1 LTLVTDVTKLKF
13 METQSAR
20 RLPPL
25 NTLRFFE
32 AAGRLQ
38 SIRQA
43 AAELYVTPGAVSR
56 QIQSLESWLGVSLFE
71 HGARSVSLTTAGAR
85 YLQEV
90 TEHLGALAAATA
102 DVTGRDVAGS
112 TLLIRSYTLFA
123 TSWLVPRLTEFRRSE
138 PWVDLQLVA
147 SSWPADFGHRDANA
161 EIRPGPRQ
169 WPGYDADLLI
179 SDEIVLVCGP
189 EYCARHEITGPRDL
203 LRLGSAELL
212 RSLASP
218 RLWQGWLEMAGIPG
232 LVADCGPTYSDSTLT
247 CRAAAAGQGVALA
260 PRSLVEADLA
270 AGVLTVPF
278 MLKDG
283 YQIYFYLVYPPGE
296 QKSRAFRT
304 FRGWLLT
311 QTRSG
316 REHSEAEAVT
326 PSVR

>member
-1 LTLVTDVTKLKF
+1 
-13 METQSAR
+13 MERSQSPR

-25 NTLRFFE
+25 NALRSFE

-38 SIRQA
+38 SVRQA

-56 QIQSLESWLGVSLFE
+56 QIRVLESWLGVPLVE
-71 HGARSVSLTTAGAR
+71 HGARSVSLTLAGAR

-90 TEHLGALAAATA
+90 TEHLDALAVATA
-102 DVTGRDVAGS
+102 DVTGRDAGGS
-112 TLLIRSYTLFA
+112 ALLVRCYTFFA

-138 PWVDLQLVA
+138 PWVDLQLIT

-179 SDEIVLVCGP
+179 ADDVVLVCDP

-218 RLWQGWLEMAGIPG
+218 RLWEGWLEMAGVPS
-232 LVADCGPTYSDSTLT
+232 LVPDCGPTYGDSVLT
-247 CRAAAAGQGVALA
+247 CRAAASGQGVALA
-260 PRSLVEADLA
+260 PRSFVEADLA
-270 AGVLTVPF
+270 AGLLKVPF
-278 MLKDG
+278 TLKDA

-296 QKSRAFRT
+296 QKCRAFRA
-304 FRGWLLT
+304 FREWLLT

-316 REHSEAEAVT
+316 RGYGEAEAIA
-326 PSVR
+326 PSA

>member
-1 LTLVTDVTKLKF
+1 MDRSQMT
-13 METQSAR
+13 R

-25 NTLRFFE
+25 NALRFFE

-38 SIRQA
+38 SVRQA

-56 QIQSLESWLGVSLFE
+56 QIQSLEAWLGVPLFE

-85 YLQEV
+85 YLKEV
-90 TEHLGALAAATA
+90 TEHLEALAVATA
-102 DVTGRDVAGS
+102 DVTGHDTGRS
-112 TLLIRSYTLFA
+112 TLLIRSYTFFA
-123 TSWLVPRLTEFRRSE
+123 TSWLVP
-138 PWVDLQLVA
+138 
-147 SSWPADFGHRDANA
+147 WPADFGHRDANA
-161 EIRPGPRQ
+161 EIRPGPRH
-169 WPGYDADLLI
+169 WPGYEADLLV
-179 SDEIVLVCGP
+179 SDEVVLVCGP
-189 EYCARHEITGPRDL
+189 EYCARHQIKGPRDL

-218 RLWQGWLEMAGIPG
+218 RLWEGWLEMAGIPS
-232 LVADCGPTYSDSTLT
+232 LVPDCGPTYSDSVLT

-270 AGVLTVPF
+270 AGLLTVPF
-278 MLKDG
+278 TLKDG
-283 YQIYFYLVYPPGE
+283 YQIYFYLVYQPGE

-316 REHSEAEAVT
+316 RERSEAEAVG
-326 PSVR
+326 PRV

>member
-1 LTLVTDVTKLKF
+1 
-13 METQSAR
+13 MERSQPTR

-25 NTLRFFE
+25 NALRFFE

-71 HGARSVSLTTAGAR
+71 HGARSVSLTAAGAR

-90 TEHLGALAAATA
+90 TEHLDALAAATA
-102 DVTGRDVAGS
+102 GVTGRDAGKS

-123 TSWLVPRLTEFRRSE
+123 TSWLVPRLTEFHRSE
-138 PWVDLQLVA
+138 PWVDLQLVT
-147 SSWPADFGHRDANA
+147 SSWPADFGHRDASA
-161 EIRPGPRQ
+161 EIRPGPRH

-179 SDEIVLVCGP
+179 SDEIVLVCDP
-189 EYCARHEITGPRDL
+189 EYCARHQITGPRDL
-203 LRLGSAELL
+203 VRLGSAELL

-218 RLWQGWLEMAGIPG
+218 RLWEGWLEMAGIPD
-232 LVADCGPTYSDSTLT
+232 LVPDCGPTYSDSVLT

-260 PRSLVEADLA
+260 PWSLVEADLK
-270 AGVLTVPF
+270 AGLLKVPF
-278 MLKDG
+278 TLKDG
-283 YQIYFYLVYPPGE
+283 YHIFFYLVYSPGE

-304 FRGWLLT
+304 FREWLLT

-316 REHSEAEAVT
+316 RGHSDVEAI
-326 PSVR
+326 VRRA

>member
-1 LTLVTDVTKLKF
+1 MDRSQMT
-13 METQSAR
+13 R

-25 NTLRFFE
+25 NALRFFE

-38 SIRQA
+38 SVRQA

-56 QIQSLESWLGVSLFE
+56 QIQSLEAWLGVPLFE
-71 HGARSVSLTTAGAR
+71 HGARSVSLTAAGAR
-85 YLQEV
+85 YLKEV
-90 TEHLGALAAATA
+90 TEHLEALAVATA
-102 DVTGRDVAGS
+102 DVTGHDTGGS
-112 TLLIRSYTLFA
+112 TLLIRSYTFFA
-123 TSWLVPRLTEFRRSE
+123 TSWLVPRLTEFRRAE

-147 SSWPADFGHRDANA
+147 TSWPADFGHRDANA
-161 EIRPGPRQ
+161 EIRPGPRH
-169 WPGYDADLLI
+169 WPGYDADLLV
-179 SDEIVLVCGP
+179 SDEVVLVCDP
-189 EYCARHEITGPRDL
+189 EYCARHKIKGPRDL

-218 RLWQGWLEMAGIPG
+218 RLWEGWLEMAGIPG
-232 LVADCGPTYSDSTLT
+232 LVPDCGPTYSDSVLT

-260 PRSLVEADLA
+260 PRSLVEADLS

-278 MLKDG
+278 TLKDG

-316 REHSEAEAVT
+316 RERSETEAVA
-326 PSVR
+326 PRA